1 MQYKHKNILNIH
13 KQIQK
18 GNKMERWQY
27 KKKKKSHPH

>member
-18 GNKMERWQY
+18 GYKMERWQY
-27 KKKKKSHPH
+27 KKE